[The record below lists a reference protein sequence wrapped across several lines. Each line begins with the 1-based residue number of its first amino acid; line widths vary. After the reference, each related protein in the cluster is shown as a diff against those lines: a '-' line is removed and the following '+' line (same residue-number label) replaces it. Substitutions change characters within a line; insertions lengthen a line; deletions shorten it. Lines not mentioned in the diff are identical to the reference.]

1 MAEPTIFERPFT
13 AAYDEAITAFVV
25 AHPEPGPTYAEI
37 VQLLFPPQPIVPRYD
52 APLQQCEFPQ
62 RKHVNVFSGCDSPS
76 SASAPAAWSSLEPV
90 GLSPLSLAL
99 GISLGAI
106 L

>member
-1 MAEPTIFERPFT
+1 MSEPTVFERPFT

-37 VQLLFPPQPIVPRYD
+37 VQLLFPPEPPRPIVPRYD
-52 APLQQCEFPQ
+52 APDFP
-62 RKHVNVFSGCDSPS
+62 RRTHSSVFSGDAPR
-76 SASAPAAWSSLEPV
+76 SAPVSTYSPGLEPI

-99 GISLGAI
+99 GISLGAMFDG
-106 L
+106 